1 MTLHGKPAQQST
13 RPLTTSRLPLDA
25 WLRKDVLILLGIF
38 AVFYWT
44 KLAGFNLSIDDEFAA
59 LRTNASVWVLDGR
72 WCEYLFERFIV
83 SQPIVPFFPVFLF
96 GLCMSISYTILLAAF
111 GVERMSFVHYLVF
124 PLYVAFPTWTFLVSF
139 TANISSAGVAQLAV
153 VGALYY
159 YRGACLDPASGD
171 IPVKRSSV
179 AKRCAVAILLLGCA
193 IGLYQSFLFA
203 FVVLG
208 LGMQMSLFNGQKPSA
223 RISMRLFSWFAAI
236 TLGGFVLYAILD
248 AAFRHGLH
256 LDDTA
261 YLNAFMDWHLLL
273 SSPVAVIRHTTE
285 FMGEIYLGH
294 PLIYGIAAFAFP
306 VILAAGGTAIVLSG
320 NASRRH
326 RLVLLITS
334 LSISAIPFAQNLLAG
349 GYMPI
354 RTMVAIPCVF
364 WLFALYGLT
373 ASSRALAIVTLA
385 AVLLGLLQIIYSTSL
400 LSAAQTFARIHDEQL
415 SSTLYQR
422 IAAINDKV
430 DPSENYVLDFYGA
443 KPFVTSYPRPFS
455 SSIGFSFFEWDGG
468 NEDRILRY
476 MKLLGYTNLVPASG
490 VQRQQDLALFKDMPV
505 WPANGSVRV
514 QGDITLVKLGPT
526 AGWPFNTQGK

>member
-1 MTLHGKPAQQST
+1 MTIDHSKPAQQSV

-25 WLRKDVLILLGIF
+25 WLRKDVLILLAIF

-44 KLAGFNLSIDDEFAA
+44 KLAGFSLSIDDEFAA
-59 LRTNASVWVLDGR
+59 LSTNADVWVLDGR

-111 GVERMSFVHYLVF
+111 GIKRMSFVHYLVF
-124 PLYVAFPTWTFLVSF
+124 PLYVAFPTWTFLASF

-153 VGALYY
+153 VGALYC
-159 YRGACLDPASGD
+159 YRDACIDPASGSS
-171 IPVKRSSV
+171 PVNRSSTV
-179 AKRCAVAILLLGCA
+179 KRCAFAILLLGCA
-193 IGLYQSFLFA
+193 IGLYQSFLLA

-208 LGMQMSLFNGQKPSA
+208 LGMQMSLFNGQMLST
-223 RISMRLFSWFAAI
+223 RISVRLFFWLAAI
-236 TLGGFVLYAILD
+236 TVGGFGLYAILD

-256 LDDTA
+256 LEDTT

-273 SSPVAVIRHTTE
+273 RSPVAVIRHTTE

-306 VILAAGGTAIVLSG
+306 VILATGGTAIVLSG

-334 LSISAIPFAQNLLAG
+334 LSILAIPFAQNLLVG

-354 RTMVAIPCVF
+354 RTMVAIPCIF

-400 LSAAQTFARIHDEQL
+400 LGAAQTFARIHDAQL
-415 SSTLYQR
+415 SSALYQR
-422 IAAINDKV
+422 ITQVHENF
-430 DPSENYVLDFYGA
+430 DPSKTYLVDFYGA
-443 KPFVTSYPRPFS
+443 EPFGTTYPRPYS
-455 SSIGFSFFEWDGG
+455 STSGFSFFEWDGG
-468 NEDRILRY
+468 NEGRMLAY
-476 MKLLGYTNLVPASG
+476 MRLLGYTDLQPANAA
-490 VQRQQDLALFKDMPV
+490 QRQQDLA
-505 WPANGSVRV
+505 
-514 QGDITLVKLGPT
+514 
-526 AGWPFNTQGK
+526 